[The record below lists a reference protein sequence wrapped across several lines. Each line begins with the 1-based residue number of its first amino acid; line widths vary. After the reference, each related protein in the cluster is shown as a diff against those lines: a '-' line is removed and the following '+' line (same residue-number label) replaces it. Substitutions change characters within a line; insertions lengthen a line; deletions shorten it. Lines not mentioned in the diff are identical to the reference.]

1 MLLPRLSEGRLLGLL
16 AVSHVARG
24 LLMAI
29 ACLLPIL
36 VHPHLLLSHCLLLL
50 LLKLRLLR
58 ISLHANLCLLPIL
71 LLLALTADEGEARQT
86 FRYCCS
92 RSSLVRAALPS

>member
-1 MLLPRLSEGRLLGLL
+1 MSEGRLLGLL

-36 VHPHLLLSHCLLLL
+36 VNPHLLLSQCLLLL

-58 ISLHANLCLLPIL
+58 ESLHANLCLLPIL
-71 LLLALTADEGEARQT
+71 LLLALTADKAEARRT
-86 FRYCCS
+86 
-92 RSSLVRAALPS
+92 VK

>member
-1 MLLPRLSEGRLLGLL
+1 MLLPRLSEGRLLRLL

-36 VHPHLLLSHCLLLL
+36 VHPHLLLSQCLL

-58 ISLHANLCLLPIL
+58 VSLHANLCLLPIL
-71 LLLALTADEGEARQT
+71 LLLLALIPHKGQGRRIIE
-86 FRYCCS
+86 YCCS
-92 RSSLVRAALPS
+92 RSSLVHAASPS